1 MRNPIQVALSSKV
14 VWRLTGLTYPTAVIA
29 SNGSYLPKMRYV
41 NVGKDEMEIFSSYLS
56 KDKIVLEFGCGPGKN
71 LFGIA
76 DLVKTGYGIDVN
88 TRYVRIAEKLAKEY
102 NFNNLHFLRYNGS
115 NFPDIPKVDLIFEKG
130 VFERLNKK
138 LVGSYVENLKGY
150 LDKKGVVILYF
161 LMEKARETEFTKRL
175 GDLAYVFWDHN
186 EIHQMLRDT
195 NLNIKEIIRK
205 EYADYY
211 VCEPS

>member
-102 NFNNLHFLRYNGS
+102 NFNNLH
-115 NFPDIPKVDLIFEKG
+115 
-130 VFERLNKK
+130 
-138 LVGSYVENLKGY
+138 
-150 LDKKGVVILYF
+150 
-161 LMEKARETEFTKRL
+161 
-175 GDLAYVFWDHN
+175 
-186 EIHQMLRDT
+186 
-195 NLNIKEIIRK
+195 
-205 EYADYY
+205 
-211 VCEPS
+211 